1 MWFRRPPPRRSRV
14 THMDREESVPLDGAW
29 NMHVES
35 LWLSWGAR
43 RCSRHG
49 ARAHVSARRLAFPS
63 DGEEGSLTFMILSRS
78 SKKRWGLSGFVKV
91 GEVLVAA
98 DKGNADDWESVNGVL
113 ARSKISGSLLHRT
126 SLR

>member
-1 MWFRRPPPRRSRV
+1 MALVGGAALLAAWRTRSCLG
-14 THMDREESVPLDGAW
+14 EET
-29 NMHVES
+29 
-35 LWLSWGAR
+35 R
-43 RCSRHG
+43 
-49 ARAHVSARRLAFPS
+49 FPS

-113 ARSKISGSLLHRT
+113 ARSKISGSLLHR
-126 SLR
+126 LRRPWTAWGQEAPTVII